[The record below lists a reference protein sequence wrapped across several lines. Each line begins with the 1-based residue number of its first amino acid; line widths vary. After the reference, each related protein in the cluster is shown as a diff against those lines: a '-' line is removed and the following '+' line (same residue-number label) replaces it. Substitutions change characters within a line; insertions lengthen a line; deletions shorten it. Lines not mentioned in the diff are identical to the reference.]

1 MSMSAPDGLSNHP
14 ASADPRRAVIEL
26 AELAGGLAH
35 ELRNP
40 LSTIMINLKLLAEDL
55 QDLDAHPRD
64 VRRRAGVGRQKKRE
78 HQDRH

>member
-1 MSMSAPDGLSNHP
+1 VSPLDDLSQRT

-35 ELRNP
+35 ELCNP

-55 QDLDAHPRD
+55 QDSTPTHAMS
-64 VRRRAGVGRQKKRE
+64 VGAPC
-78 HQDRH
+78 